1 MYCNFF
7 GFSETPFDVT
17 PDPKFLYLSPGH
29 REMLAALVYGIR
41 YRRGFITIV
50 GEVGTGKTTLLN
62 TVLGQLDEKAKV
74 AYIFNTDAT
83 FEQMLT
89 MALLDLG
96 LARSDETVSKVEAI
110 QRLNDFAIRQLASGG
125 NVILIVDEAQNLDG
139 GSMENLR
146 LLSNL
151 ETPKQ
156 KLIQIILSGQPE
168 LDIKLSRPELRQLA
182 QRISLRRYIKP
193 LSEKET
199 YEYIQH
205 RLSVANYTGPS
216 LFSRRARRIIW
227 EYSEGVPRKINI
239 LCDNALLVGYAIGG
253 KTIEASV
260 VEEAI
265 RDLSWSPFSEAVERQ
280 AKTPTE
286 EPPIQLKAKVSG
298 PQFALAASLILV
310 ACVILVTWLL
320 SGDSPLHLKS
330 SGPTASQTATAVE
343 SPSQPDSPDQSAA
356 VDHPVSHN
364 PLPIAKEVTVTSAP
378 QEEVESK
385 PQTFDEQPHSDRAIA
400 DATMETEN
408 HKPDVIPEG
417 AQSET
422 EESQIR
428 KEQMVVV
435 KRGDSLS
442 RIIIRAYG
450 SYNGTTLSTVLQ
462 ENPEIE
468 NPDLILVGQSIELP
482 KE

>member
-17 PDPKFLYLSPGH
+17 PDPKFLYLSPGP

-62 TVLGQLDEKAKV
+62 TILGQLDEKTKV
-74 AYIFNTDAT
+74 AYIFNTAVT

-125 NVILIVDEAQNLDG
+125 NVVLIVDEAQNLDG
-139 GSMENLR
+139 DSMENLR

-151 ETPKQ
+151 ETPKH

-168 LDIKLSRPELRQLA
+168 LDVKLSRPELRQLA
-182 QRISLRRYIKP
+182 QRISLRRYINP

-205 RLSVANYTGPS
+205 RLSVADYSGPS
-216 LFSRRARRIIW
+216 LFSRRARQMIW

-239 LCDNALLVGYAIGG
+239 LCDNALLVGYAMGG
-253 KTIEASV
+253 KTIEASI

-286 EPPIQLKAKVSG
+286 ERL
-298 PQFALAASLILV
+298 PQSKGRTYRPRLVLAASLVFL

-320 SGDSPLHLKS
+320 SGDSPLHVKS
-330 SGPTASQTATAVE
+330 NGQLGGHDTVAATA
-343 SPSQPDSPDQSAA
+343 PSQPDSSDQSAA
-356 VDHPVSHN
+356 VDDPDLHN
-364 PLPIAKEVTVTSAP
+364 PAAIAKEVTVASAP
-378 QEEVESK
+378 QEELEPK
-385 PQTFDEQPHSDRAIA
+385 PQAVDEEADGYQSLAADPVAVKHQQPAVDLEPS
-400 DATMETEN
+400 T
-408 HKPDVIPEG
+408 
-417 AQSET
+417 SERG
-422 EESQIR
+422 ESQTR
-428 KEQMVVV
+428 EQQMVVV

-450 SYNGTTLSTVLQ
+450 SYNGATLSTVLQ
-462 ENPEIE
+462 ENPEIQ

>member
-29 REMLAALVYGIR
+29 REMHAALVYGIR

-62 TVLGQLDEKAKV
+62 TILGQLNEKTKV
-74 AYIFNTDAT
+74 AYIFNTDVT

-139 GSMENLR
+139 DSMENLR

-168 LDIKLSRPELRQLA
+168 LDVKLSRPELRQLA
-182 QRISLRRYIKP
+182 QRISLRRYINP

-205 RLSVANYTGPS
+205 RLSVADYTGPS
-216 LFSRRARRIIW
+216 LFSRRARRMIW

-253 KTIEASV
+253 KTIEASI

-265 RDLSWSPFSEAVERQ
+265 RDLSWSPFSEAVQKQ

-286 EPPIQLKAKVSG
+286 EPPVQLKEKISG

-310 ACVILVTWLL
+310 ACIILVTWLVLGDFRLNL
-320 SGDSPLHLKS
+320 SSN
-330 SGPTASQTATAVE
+330 GPTACQTATAVE
-343 SPSQPDSPDQSAA
+343 SPSQPDSSDQSAA
-356 VDHPVSHN
+356 VDHAVSDN
-364 PLPIAKEVTVTSAP
+364 PLVTPKAVALASGP
-378 QEEVESK
+378 EEEVASK
-385 PQTFDEQPHSDRAIA
+385 PQLVDEEPDGYQSLAADPVAVKHQQPAVDLEPSGG
-400 DATMETEN
+400 ES
-408 HKPDVIPEG
+408 G
-417 AQSET
+417 
-422 EESQIR
+422 ESQIR

-435 KRGDSLS
+435 KKGDSLS

-450 SYNGTTLSTVLQ
+450 SYNGATLSTVLQ
-462 ENPEIE
+462 KNPEIE

-482 KE
+482 NE